1 MALTDSTIKS
11 AKPQQSQYK
20 LHDEKGLFLIVRPSG
35 GKLWRLKYRFQGKE
49 QQLSIGTYPEVSLKE
64 ARERRDVAR
73 KMLAEGKDPSTEKKR
88 AKLREAISAGNTFKV
103 VAEEYIEKQGRE
115 GRAEATLVKARWHL
129 SLLKALHM
137 RPIAEIEPIE
147 LLAELQKVENGGRHE
162 AARQVRAFA
171 SRVFCFGVATTRCKQ
186 DVAAPLVK
194 ALTTPKVTHRAAIL
208 DPVKV
213 GQLLRAIE
221 GFEGQ
226 ITTKLALRLAPHVF
240 VRPGE
245 LRHADWSEIDFE
257 NAKWI
262 IPGEKTK
269 MRRDHHVPL
278 SPQSLAILEE
288 ARLVTG
294 PTGLIFPGLRS
305 AKRPM
310 SENTLNAALRRMG
323 YSKEEMTAHGFRATA
338 STLLNESG
346 KWRPDVIER
355 ALAHVEPGKIRRAYN
370 HAEYWDERVA
380 MALWWSDYLD
390 RLRIGAQIITLGGKS
405 FPQAGSA

>member
-1 MALTDSTIKS
+1 MALTDTAIKN
-11 AKPQQSQYK
+11 AKPKATQYK
-20 LHDEKGLFLIVRPSG
+20 LHDEKGLFVIVRPTG
-35 GKLWRLKYRFQGKE
+35 GRLWRLKYRYQGKE
-49 QQLSIGTYPEVSLKE
+49 QQLSLGTYPEISLKD
-64 ARERRDVAR
+64 ARKRRDKAR
-73 KMLAEGKDPSTEKKR
+73 QTLAEGKNPGAEKKR
-88 AKLREAISAGNTFKV
+88 SKLIEAISAGNTFKA
-103 VAEEYIEKQGRE
+103 VAEEYIEKQARE

-129 SLLKALHM
+129 SLLKVLHM
-137 RPIAEIEPIE
+137 RPIADIEPVE
-147 LLAELQKVENGGRHE
+147 LLSELRKVESAGHHE

-171 SRVFCFGVATTRCKQ
+171 SRVFCYGVATTRCKH

-213 GQLLRAIE
+213 GQLLRAID
-221 GFEGQ
+221 GFEGH

-257 NAKWI
+257 NAKWV
-262 IPGEKTK
+262 IPGAKTK

-278 SPQSLAILEE
+278 SRQSLAILRE
-288 ARLVTG
+288 ALLVTG

-323 YSKEEMTAHGFRATA
+323 YTKDEMTAHGFRSTA

-370 HAEYWDERVA
+370 HAEYWEERVA
-380 MALWWSDYLD
+380 MARWWSDYLD
-390 RLRIGAQIITLGGKS
+390 MLRGMKKARLMA
-405 FPQAGSA
+405 A

>member
-1 MALTDSTIKS
+1 MTLTDSTIKN
-11 AKPQQSQYK
+11 AKPRAAQYK
-20 LHDEKGLFLIVRPSG
+20 LHDEKGLFAIVRPTG
-35 GKLWRLKYRFQGKE
+35 GKLWRFKYRYQGKE
-49 QQLSIGTYPEVSLKE
+49 QQLSLGTYPDVSLKD
-64 ARERRDVAR
+64 ARQGRDKAR
-73 KMLAEGKDPSTEKKR
+73 QMLAEGKDPSGEKKR
-88 AKLREAISAGNTFKV
+88 ARLIEALNAGNTFKA
-103 VAEEYIEKQGRE
+103 VAEEYIEKQRRE

-129 SLLKALHM
+129 SLLKALHA
-137 RPIAEIEPIE
+137 RPIADVEPVE
-147 LLAELQKVENGGRHE
+147 LLAELRKIEKVGHHE

-171 SRVFCFGVATTRCKQ
+171 SRVFCYGVATTRCKQ
-186 DVAAPLVK
+186 DVAAPLVR

-208 DPVKV
+208 DPAKV
-213 GQLLRAIE
+213 GELLRAIE
-221 GFEGQ
+221 GFDGQ

-257 NAKWI
+257 NAKWV
-262 IPGEKTK
+262 IPGAKTK

-278 SPQSLAILEE
+278 SAQSLAILQE

-323 YSKEEMTAHGFRATA
+323 YSKDEMTAHGFRATA

-370 HAEYWDERVA
+370 HAEYWGERVA
-380 MALWWSDYLD
+380 MAHWWSDYLD
-390 RLRIGAQIITLGGKS
+390 TLRSGAKVIPLV
-405 FPQAGSA
+405 A

>member
-1 MALTDSTIKS
+1 MALTDTTIRT
-11 AKPQQSQYK
+11 AKPTATQYK
-20 LHDEKGLFLIVRPSG
+20 LHDEKGLFAIVRPTG

-49 QQLSIGTYPEVSLKE
+49 QQLSLGTYPDVSLKD
-64 ARERRDVAR
+64 ARERRDEAR
-73 KMLAEGKDPSTEKKR
+73 KLLAEGKDPSREKKR
-88 AKLREAISAGNTFKV
+88 EKLAAAISAGNTFKA
-103 VAEEYIEKQGRE
+103 VAQEYIEKQGRE

-129 SLLKALHM
+129 SLLKALHL
-137 RPIAEIEPIE
+137 RPIADIEAIE
-147 LLAELQKVENGGRHE
+147 LLAELRKVESAGHHE

-171 SRVFCFGVATTRCKQ
+171 SRVFCYGVATTRCKH
-186 DVAAPLVK
+186 DVSAPLVK
-194 ALTTPKVTHRAAIL
+194 ALTTPKVKHRAAIL
-208 DPVKV
+208 EPIKV
-213 GQLLRAIE
+213 GQLLRAID

-262 IPGEKTK
+262 IPAAKTK

-323 YSKEEMTAHGFRATA
+323 YSKDEMTAHGFRATT

-380 MALWWSDYLD
+380 MARWWSDYLD
-390 RLRIGAQIITLGGKS
+390 MLQSGAKVIPLAVG
-405 FPQAGSA
+405 

>member
-1 MALTDSTIKS
+1 MALTDTAIKN
-11 AKPQQSQYK
+11 AMPKAAQYK
-20 LHDEKGLFLIVRPSG
+20 LHDEKGLFAIVRPTG
-35 GKLWRLKYRFQGKE
+35 GKLWRFKYRYQGKE
-49 QQLSIGTYPEVSLKE
+49 QQLSLGTYPEVSLK
-64 ARERRDVAR
+64 VAR
-73 KMLAEGKDPSTEKKR
+73 KRLEEARQMLAEGKDPSVEKKR
-88 AKLREAISAGNTFKV
+88 AKLAEAISAGNTFKA
-103 VAEEYIEKQGRE
+103 VAQEYVEKQGRE

-129 SLLKALHM
+129 SLLKALHA
-137 RPIAEIEPIE
+137 RPIADIEPVE
-147 LLAELQKVENGGRHE
+147 LLAELKKIDKVGHHE

-171 SRVFCFGVATTRCKQ
+171 SRVFCYGVATTRCKQ

-213 GQLLRAIE
+213 GQLLRAID

-262 IPGEKTK
+262 IPGAKTK

-323 YSKEEMTAHGFRATA
+323 YAKDEMTAHGFRATA

-380 MALWWSDYLD
+380 MAHWWSSHLD
-390 RLRIGAQIITLGGKS
+390 MLRDGAQVIPLV
-405 FPQAGSA
+405 A

>member
-1 MALTDSTIKS
+1 MALTDSAIKN
-11 AKPQQSQYK
+11 AKPKATQYK
-20 LHDEKGLFLIVRPSG
+20 LHDEKGLFAIVRPTG
-35 GKLWRLKYRFQGKE
+35 GKLWRFKYRYQGKE
-49 QQLSIGTYPEVSLKE
+49 QQLSLGTYPDVSLKD
-64 ARERRDVAR
+64 ARQGRDKAR
-73 KMLAEGKDPSTEKKR
+73 QMLVEGKDPSAEKKR
-88 AKLREAISAGNTFKV
+88 AKLIKALSAGNTFKA

-129 SLLKALHM
+129 SSLKALHP
-137 RPIAEIEPIE
+137 RPIADIEPVE
-147 LLAELQKVENGGRHE
+147 LLAELRKIEKAGHHE

-171 SRVFCFGVATTRCKQ
+171 SRVFCYGVATTRCKQ

-194 ALTTPKVTHRAAIL
+194 ALTTPNVTHRAAIL
-208 DPVKV
+208 DPIKV
-213 GQLLRAIE
+213 GELLRAIE
-221 GFEGQ
+221 GFDGQ
-226 ITTKLALRLAPHVF
+226 VTTKLALRLAPHVF

-245 LRHADWSEIDFE
+245 LRHADWSEIDFD

-262 IPGEKTK
+262 IPGIKTK

-278 SPQSLAILEE
+278 SPQSLAVLKE
-288 ARLVTG
+288 AQLVTG

-323 YSKEEMTAHGFRATA
+323 YSKDEMTAHGFRATA

-370 HAEYWDERVA
+370 HAEYWEERVA
-380 MALWWSDYLD
+380 MANWWSNYLD
-390 RLRIGAQIITLGGKS
+390 ELRAGAR
-405 FPQAGSA
+405 

>member
-1 MALTDSTIKS
+1 MALTDTTIRT
-11 AKPQQSQYK
+11 AKPKAAQYK
-20 LHDEKGLFLIVRPSG
+20 LYDEKGLFAIVRPTG
-35 GKLWRLKYRFQGKE
+35 GKLWRYKYRYQGKE
-49 QQLSIGTYPEVSLKE
+49 KQFTIGTYPDVGLKE
-64 ARERRDVAR
+64 ARQRRDEAR
-73 KMLAEGKDPSTEKKR
+73 QMLAAGKDPSAEKKR
-88 AKLREAISAGNTFKV
+88 AKLVEVISAGNTFKA
-103 VAEEYIEKQGRE
+103 VAVEYIQKQGRE

-129 SLLKALHM
+129 SLLSALHT
-137 RPIAEIEPIE
+137 RPLADIEPVE
-147 LLAELQKVENGGRHE
+147 LLAELRKIEGKGHLE

-171 SRVFCFGVATTRCKQ
+171 SRIFCYGVATTRCKH

-208 DPVKV
+208 DPVKF
-213 GQLLRAIE
+213 GGLLRSIDA
-221 GFEGQ
+221 FDGQ
-226 ITTKLALRLAPHVF
+226 ITTKFALRLAPHVF

-262 IPGEKTK
+262 IPGAKAK

-294 PTGLIFPGLRS
+294 PSGLIFPGLRS

-355 ALAHVEPGKIRRAYN
+355 SLAHIEPGKIRRAYN

-380 MALWWSDYLD
+380 MAQWWSEYLD
-390 RLRIGAQIITLGGKS
+390 MLRDGANVIPLV
-405 FPQAGSA
+405 A

>member
-1 MALTDSTIKS
+1 MALTDTTIKN
-11 AKPQQSQYK
+11 AKPKPTQYK
-20 LHDEKGLFLIVRPSG
+20 LYDEKGLFVIVRPTG
-35 GKLWRLKYRFQGKE
+35 GRLWRLKYRYQGKE
-49 QQLSIGTYPEVSLKE
+49 QQLSLGTYPEVSLKE
-64 ARERRDVAR
+64 ARQRRDEAR
-73 KMLAEGKDPSTEKKR
+73 EMLAGGKDPSAEKKR
-88 AKLREAISAGNTFKV
+88 TRLVEALGAGNTFKA
-103 VAEEYIEKQGRE
+103 VAEEYIDKQGRE

-129 SLLKALHM
+129 SLLKLLHT
-137 RPIAEIEPIE
+137 RPIADIEPVE
-147 LLAELQKVENGGRHE
+147 LLAELRKVESKGHLE

-171 SRVFCFGVATTRCKQ
+171 SRVFCYGVATTRCKH

-194 ALTTPKVTHRAAIL
+194 ALTTPTVTHRAAIL

-213 GQLLRAIE
+213 GGLLRSIDA
-221 GFEGQ
+221 FDGQ

-245 LRHADWSEIDFE
+245 LRHAEWSEIDFE

-262 IPGEKTK
+262 IPGAKTK

-288 ARLVTG
+288 ARLLTG

-305 AKRPM
+305 SKRPM

-323 YSKEEMTAHGFRATA
+323 YSKDEMTAHGFRAMA

-390 RLRIGAQIITLGGKS
+390 TLRTGAKV
-405 FPQAGSA
+405 FPLVA